1 MQQKL
6 FEEVAVSGEGADKKG
21 KNFPFMLQLRHLG
34 ME

>member
-6 FEEVAVSGEGADKKG
+6 FQEVSVSGEAADKKG
-21 KNFPFMLQLRHLG
+21 KNIPFMLQLRHLG